1 MPIAWNTNQ
10 VAFTVSEPLH
20 TPALSLILGYGATLP
35 FIAGAAGAA
44 LIHDT
49 AIAQLCLDLI
59 VLWGAAILLFLAGVR
74 RGLSF
79 RTPNG
84 PTAGQIAASMWYF
97 TAGFGSLLLWALED
111 TLGSEAPALLLLL
124 AGYASLI
131 VFDVRAARHL
141 EAPPYFARLR
151 PVQMLIPIASLG
163 FMLILFKG

>member
-1 MPIAWNTNQ
+1 MPVAWNTTS
-10 VAFTVSEPLH
+10 VAYTISEPLH
-20 TPALSLILGYGATLP
+20 TPALGLVLGYGATIP

-44 LIHDT
+44 FLKD
-49 AIAQLCLDLI
+49 AAFVQLCLDLI

-84 PTAGQIAASMWYF
+84 ETAGQIAASMWYF
-97 TAGFGSLLLWALED
+97 AAGFGALLLWALQ
-111 TLGSEAPALLLLL
+111 TSFSSTAPAMLLLL
-124 AGYASLI
+124 AGHASLT
-131 VFDVRAARHL
+131 VFDVRAAWRL

-163 FMLILFKG
+163 FLLILTRV